1 MWWRRG
7 GARAASLAW
16 SHPAPFLPAPGG
28 ASIARGC
35 GLARA
40 IAPPPRAT
48 SRHASASFA
57 SSAAPGPDVRAAF
70 AYCSDTVRAHDYES
84 YLCTL
89 FLPRRRRP
97 AALALRAF
105 NVETAN
111 ALGAAKEPHLALMR
125 LRWWRDAVDALHDD
139 RARVPDHPVARAL
152 AAVLRGGRGGAMTRR
167 WMARMVDARVEDA
180 ERDGAQPPRL
190 ADLERYADDTHA
202 SLLCALLDLT
212 GARRDAASPIDADH
226 CAAHVGKAIG
236 IANTLRGASAHAA
249 QRRCYVPADVCAE
262 TGAVAEAFHRRDVS
276 DETKDAVHR
285 VASRAKAHLDA
296 ARAMRD
302 RIQPKKNGKGKETET
317 ETATK
322 PATLSSAD
330 EGPAARASAVFL
342 PAVATGAYLDA
353 LEARD
358 FDAFHPGLERTAA
371 PIVTQW
377 RIAWAAYRGRY

>member
-1 MWWRRG
+1 
-7 GARAASLAW
+7 
-16 SHPAPFLPAPGG
+16 
-28 ASIARGC
+28 
-35 GLARA
+35 
-40 IAPPPRAT
+40 
-48 SRHASASFA
+48 
-57 SSAAPGPDVRAAF
+57 
-70 AYCSDTVRAHDYES
+70 
-84 YLCTL
+84 
-89 FLPRRRRP
+89 
-97 AALALRAF
+97 
-105 NVETAN
+105 
-111 ALGAAKEPHLALMR
+111 MR

-302 RIQPKKNGKGKETET
+302 RIQPKKT